1 MSSHAETGRQARLG
15 KLGKVYLLTS
25 LRLELSARQY
35 EASSLLVSCRY
46 RMIHGITVR
55 MASPVK
61 CRLSQIMQ
69 TICTM
74 IMQTICIMIL
84 QTISINIMQTVCINI
99 MQTVCIKIMQLV
111 CIMIMLNNDYAK
123 VMQTCS

>member
-46 RMIHGITVR
+46 RMI
-55 MASPVK
+55 
-61 CRLSQIMQ
+61 LMQ
-69 TICTM
+69 TVCIM
-74 IMQTICIMIL
+74 IMQTI
-84 QTISINIMQTVCINI
+84 SITIMQLVCINI